1 MKKKLMAM
9 RRLGFNIVNINK
21 IRYVYNEHSYS
32 ITLIGGQFIRR
43 GKNKKLIKKNNTENH

>member
-21 IRYVYNEHSYS
+21 MRYVYEHSYS

-43 GKNKKLIKKNNTENH
+43 GKNKKLIKKNTENH

>member
-1 MKKKLMAM
+1 MKKKWMAM

-21 IRYVYNEHSYS
+21 MRYVYNEHSYS

-43 GKNKKLIKKNNTENH
+43 GKNKKLIKKNTENH